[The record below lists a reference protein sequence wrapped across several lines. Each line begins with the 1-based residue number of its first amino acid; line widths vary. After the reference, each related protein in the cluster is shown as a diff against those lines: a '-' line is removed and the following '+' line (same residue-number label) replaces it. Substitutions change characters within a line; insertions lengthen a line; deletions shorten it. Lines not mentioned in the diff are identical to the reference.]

1 MLSARI
7 GKRQINVMLIVIQL
21 KRYKMRLAIYKNSR
35 LISYED
41 IDNCFIINSNAGRQN
56 KKKDKSI
63 CDSFD

>member
-1 MLSARI
+1 
-7 GKRQINVMLIVIQL
+7 MLIVIQL

>member
-41 IDNCFIINSNAGRQN
+41 IDNCFIINSNAGGQN